1 MTRLASLGALVF
13 GLIVSTLVAE
23 SKPQVNATSRGLAMD
38 GYDAVAYFA
47 DGKPTRGSAQFEM
60 RWNGATWRFATA
72 ANRDAFQQRPD
83 HFAPQFGGYCAY
95 AVSRGY
101 TANGDPR
108 VWKLVDGRLY
118 LNYSTS
124 AQALWEKDIPANIAK
139 GRGNWP
145 SVLER

>member
-1 MTRLASLGALVF
+1 MTRFPWLVALTF
-13 GLIVSTLVAE
+13 GLIVTALVAG
-23 SKPQVNATSRGLAMD
+23 SKPQVNTTSRGLAMD
-38 GYDAVAYFA
+38 GYDAVSYVI
-47 DGKPTRGSAQFEM
+47 DGKPTRGSARFEM
-60 RWNGATWRFATA
+60 RWNGAIWRFATP
-72 ANRDAFQQRPD
+72 ANRDAFQQQPAR
-83 HFAPQFGGYCAY
+83 FAPQFGGYCAY

-108 VWKLVDGRLY
+108 VWKVVDGRLY

-124 AQALWEKDIPANIAK
+124 AQALWEKDIPGNIAK